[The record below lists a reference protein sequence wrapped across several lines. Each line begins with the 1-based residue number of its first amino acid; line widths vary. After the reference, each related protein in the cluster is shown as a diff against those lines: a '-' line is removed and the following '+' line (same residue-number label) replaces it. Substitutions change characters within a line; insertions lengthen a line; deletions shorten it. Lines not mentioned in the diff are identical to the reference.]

1 MPRRR
6 RFDASLLILSL
17 LALLAGSPALLQ
29 TRASASNP
37 KRQGV
42 AVNSLSDA
50 ILAAL
55 ARPVIEK
62 DATLKEVR
70 AFCMARIPDV
80 PAAATAED
88 WRRMAE
94 GIRREMLDK
103 VVFRGEARKW
113 RNLPLKVA
121 WLDTIDGGDGYKIK
135 KLRYEAVPG
144 LWIPALLYMPE
155 RLAPKM
161 PVFLNVNGH
170 DGNGKQADYKQ
181 VRCINLVKRG
191 MLVLNPEWL
200 GMGQL
205 NMMNHYQMN
214 QLDLCGTSGL
224 SVFYLAMKK
233 GIDVL
238 MTLPQADPKR
248 VGVSGLSGGG
258 WQTIFLSSLDERVT
272 LSNPVAGYSSFKT
285 RVNVVDD
292 LGDSEQTPCDMATV
306 ADYTHL
312 TALRAPRPTLLTYNE
327 KDNCCFKPVTAL
339 PPLLDAARPV
349 FEQLGAPESVDFH
362 INHEPGT
369 HNFLL
374 ENREAL
380 YKFVGK
386 HWYPGDTSYD
396 PKEFPSDAEV
406 KSKEDLNVPIPAENA
421 TFNSLARTLAERIR
435 KTRPSVPAKAS
446 DLEDWHRKAR
456 ARLDRVLRA
465 PRLSVDAEAL
475 SSETRNGIGIATWR
489 LRLGEWTVPCT
500 EIAPAEAKGTTILFG
515 DDGRAKLA
523 AKAEALVKAGQRVL
537 TIDPLYFGEAQIAT
551 HPFLYALLIGAVGER
566 PLGIQAAQVAAV
578 ARWARTTFNR
588 PVSAH
593 AEGPRASLFALCA
606 AGLEPAAIAS
616 VETAGAYDSLEETIR
631 RNLGADK
638 VPEMLCFGLLAEF
651 DMPELR
657 ALARKAK

>member
-1 MPRRR
+1 LEP
-6 RFDASLLILSL
+6 
-17 LALLAGSPALLQ
+17 LAAAI
-29 TRASASNP
+29 ASA
-37 KRQGV
+37 
-42 AVNSLSDA
+42 LSRSV
-50 ILAAL
+50 L
-55 ARPVIEK
+55 EK
-62 DATLKEVR
+62 ETALKEVR

-113 RNLPLKVA
+113 RNLPLKVE
-121 WLDTIDGGDGYKIK
+121 WLDTIEGGDGYKIK

-144 LWIPALLYMPE
+144 LWIPALLYTPD
-155 RLAPKM
+155 RLGDLM

-170 DGNGKQADYKQ
+170 DPKGKQADYKQ
-181 VRCINLVKRG
+181 VRCINMAKRG

-205 NMMNHYQMN
+205 RAMNHYQMN

-312 TALRAPRPTLLTYNE
+312 TAIRAPRPTLLTYNE
-327 KDNCCFKPVTAL
+327 KDDCCFKPVTAL
-339 PPLLDAARPV
+339 PPLLGAARPV
-349 FEQLGAPESVDFH
+349 FEQLGAAEKVDFH

-369 HNFLL
+369 HNFFL

-380 YKFVGK
+380 YKFIGT
-386 HWYPGDTSYD
+386 HWYPGDKSYG
-396 PKEFPSDAEV
+396 PKEFPSDSEV
-406 KSKEDLNVPIPAENA
+406 KTAEELSVPIPAENA
-421 TFNSLARTLAERIR
+421 TFNSLARALAEGIR
-435 KTRPSVPAKAS
+435 KSRQAVPAKAS
-446 DLEDWHRKAR
+446 EFEDWRRKAR
-456 ARLDRVLRA
+456 LRLGKVLRA
-465 PRLSVDAEAL
+465 PKLVAEAEAQ
-475 SSETRNGIGIATWR
+475 SSEQREGVGLATWR
-489 LRLGEWTVPCT
+489 IKMGEWTVPCT
-500 EIAPAEAKGTTILFG
+500 EIAPASAKGTTILLG
-515 DDGRAKLA
+515 DEGRAKLA
-523 AKAEALVKAGQRVL
+523 VKAAELVRAGQRVL
-537 TIDPLYFGEAQIAT
+537 AIDPLYFGEAQIAT

-578 ARWARTTFNR
+578 ARWAKTAFNR
-588 PVSAH
+588 PVSVH

-606 AGLEPAAIAS
+606 GGLEPAAILS
-616 VETAGAYDSLEETIR
+616 VVTAGAYESLEEPIR

-657 ALARKAK
+657 ALAGQSH